1 MKPIQNQQQAA
12 ANLKPHGYRGPNRLM
27 SAELSGSGGKVKS
40 KRYVKPRPITPAG
53 NVGSPPTSPDFGGTG
68 LKVMGS

>member
-12 ANLKPHGYRGPNRLM
+12 ASLKPHGYRGDVTLASDRTGNTGRIK
-27 SAELSGSGGKVKS
+27 A
-40 KRYVKPRPITPAG
+40 KRFERPRPITPAG